1 MALLASCWLILESF
15 VIPDGF
21 LKWVYLSFYI
31 HPIFLFVCQIYLWL
45 KLLQKWF
52 LVAISYLSYGT
63 SNNED
68 AEEIE
73 SFEPLKSFKNHAVI
87 SFSSSS
93 IAPLPCQLQVF
104 KLNKTWSTE
113 EKDSGGDAIPCK
125 DDNTEQQNFFVGE
138 DESMIKGHLSTIS
151 FSSRFSMTDES
162 LNDDRSSVSSSHSSA
177 SGDLDMKQYS
187 PLIDSSNPLA
197 VEREFITDRSR
208 EEDSQDPFYKKYTER
223 MRWFDVLNHERTSEI
238 SVILNRQA
246 GNIPGSIFESMKLPA
261 DMSVPK
267 MERRL
272 WKSLESDFELVY
284 VAQSCLSWEALH
296 HQYRKVEALA
306 SSSSQNGVFYD
317 DVAGEFQKFQVLL
330 ERFMEDEMCES
341 GKRNWNYVRARFS
354 LRSLL
359 QVPVVSENEEIKRE
373 AIHVKEV
380 MEAIERS
387 ILAYWEFIKTD
398 GRKTWRKSIMRSSL
412 WTWPTVENPRD
423 LWLQLTSPESSKGR
437 WLRRAVEPTLEESQ
451 KKEMLFTMIDLKLV
465 SRVLQ
470 MSVLSTSQLKWCQEK
485 LDDIAF
491 TEGKIARACTGGP
504 LFPP

>member
-21 LKWVYLSFYI
+21 LKWIYLSFYI
-31 HPIFLFVCQIYLWL
+31 HPIFLFVCQIFLWL

-52 LVAISYLSYGT
+52 LVAISYLSNGVLSVYILFKHCAIYIFSFNRS

-68 AEEIE
+68 AEEIIE
-73 SFEPLKSFKNHAVI
+73 SLGPLKSFKNHAVI
-87 SFSSSS
+87 SYSSSS

-138 DESMIKGHLSTIS
+138 DESMINGHLSSIS
-151 FSSRFSMTDES
+151 FSSRFSMTEES

-187 PLIDSSNPLA
+187 PLIDSSSPLA

-208 EEDSQDPFYKKYTER
+208 EEDRQDPFYKKYTER

-246 GNIPGSIFESMKLPA
+246 GNIPGSIFESTMKLPA

-317 DVAGEFQKFQVLL
+317 NVAGEFQKFQVML

-341 GKRNWNYVRARFS
+341 GKRNWNYVKARFS

-359 QVPVVSENEEIKRE
+359 QVPVVSGFYEQENEEIKRE
-373 AIHVKEV
+373 PINVKEV

-387 ILAYWEFIKTD
+387 MLAYWEFIKTD
-398 GRKTWRKSIMRSSL
+398 GRK
-412 WTWPTVENPRD
+412 N
-423 LWLQLTSPESSKGR
+423 
-437 WLRRAVEPTLEESQ
+437 LEE
-451 KKEMLFTMIDLKLV
+451 IDD
-465 SRVLQ
+465 
-470 MSVLSTSQLKWCQEK
+470 EK
-485 LDDIAF
+485 FIMDMADCG
-491 TEGKIARACTGGP
+491 EP
-504 LFPP
+504 

>member
-1 MALLASCWLILESF
+1 MNSRMALLASCWLILESF

-31 HPIFLFVCQIYLWL
+31 HPIFLFVCQIFLWL

-52 LVAISYLSYGT
+52 LVAISYLSYGVLSVYILFKHCAIYIFSFNRS

-73 SFEPLKSFKNHAVI
+73 SFGPLKSFKNHAVI
-87 SFSSSS
+87 SCSSSS

-138 DESMIKGHLSTIS
+138 EESMINGHLSSIS

-208 EEDSQDPFYKKYTER
+208 EEDRQDPFYRKYTER

-238 SVILNRQA
+238 SAL
-246 GNIPGSIFESMKLPA
+246 
-261 DMSVPK
+261 
-267 MERRL
+267 
-272 WKSLESDFELVY
+272 
-284 VAQSCLSWEALH
+284 LS
-296 HQYRKVEALA
+296 
-306 SSSSQNGVFYD
+306 
-317 DVAGEFQKFQVLL
+317 
-330 ERFMEDEMCES
+330 
-341 GKRNWNYVRARFS
+341 
-354 LRSLL
+354 
-359 QVPVVSENEEIKRE
+359 
-373 AIHVKEV
+373 
-380 MEAIERS
+380 
-387 ILAYWEFIKTD
+387 
-398 GRKTWRKSIMRSSL
+398 
-412 WTWPTVENPRD
+412 
-423 LWLQLTSPESSKGR
+423 
-437 WLRRAVEPTLEESQ
+437 
-451 KKEMLFTMIDLKLV
+451 FTFCD
-465 SRVLQ
+465 
-470 MSVLSTSQLKWCQEK
+470 
-485 LDDIAF
+485 
-491 TEGKIARACTGGP
+491 
-504 LFPP
+504 